1 MHRKFASKNWI
12 SFGEDDLFTGYRM
25 KGKKQQKRCKFN
37 LKGERKSWSEDKQKA
52 PFVKL
57 LNKHNGSE
65 REEKEN
71 FQEHKACQREL
82 R

>member
-37 LKGERKSWSEDKQKA
+37 LKR
-52 PFVKL
+52 
-57 LNKHNGSE
+57 E
-65 REEKEN
+65 REKIVIRG
-71 FQEHKACQREL
+71 QTKSSLCQIAQQA
-82 R
+82 